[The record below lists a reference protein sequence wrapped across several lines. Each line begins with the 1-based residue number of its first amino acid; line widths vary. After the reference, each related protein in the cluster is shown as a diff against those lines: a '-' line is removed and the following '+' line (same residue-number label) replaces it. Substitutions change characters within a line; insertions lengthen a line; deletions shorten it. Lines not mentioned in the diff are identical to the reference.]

1 MTIEK
6 TDIKPSM
13 ETSMGTHSLTH
24 EELRK
29 REFRT
34 EIAQQINHILF
45 TEWDPIGVH
54 WISDDCADEYQSY
67 VPKLVQMVQDS
78 WPSSKISD
86 FLLAIETDMFGD
98 SGSGSRRR
106 CDVIAILVSRYG
118 PQYSKTPVSAMG
130 DTETVERSYQSVLD
144 LVTQTRL
151 DAYDGNWES
160 VCMGYERAIAVCKTR
175 LQDRVE
181 LLGTCLNNLGHASS
195 QLGQLERAQG
205 YFEAA
210 LSKLTPETVSD
221 DALYLSCLNNLIAN
235 LEYRNLFD
243 LAAPYSV
250 ERNAYI
256 DKTFG
261 PDDDL
266 TGDSEHDDSTHAVNE
281 AVDDAAVQRE
291 LICNRLPV
299 ERDGRVGP
307 PHVLEIE

>member
-1 MTIEK
+1 MSKDTPSN
-6 TDIKPSM
+6 KPSM
-13 ETSMGTHSLTH
+13 ETSMGTHSLTR
-24 EELRK
+24 EERRQRLL
-29 REFRT
+29 ES
-34 EIAQQINHILF
+34 EIAKQIDHILF

-67 VPKLVQMVQDS
+67 VPKIVRMVHDS
-78 WPSSKISD
+78 WAPSKISD
-86 FLLAIETDMFGD
+86 FLLTIETDMFGD
-98 SGSGSRRR
+98 SGSRSRRR
-106 CDVIAILVSRYG
+106 CDVIAILVSRCG
-118 PQYSKTPVSAMG
+118 PHYSKTLVSAMG
-130 DTETVERSYQSVLD
+130 DTETPERAYQSVLD

-151 DAYDGNWES
+151 DAYDGNWGD
-160 VCMGYERAIAVCKTR
+160 VCVGYERAIAICQAR

-181 LLGTCLNNLGHASS
+181 LMGTCLNNLGHARS

-205 YFEAA
+205 HLEAA
-210 LSKLTPETVSD
+210 LSKLAPETVSD

-235 LEYRNLFD
+235 LEYRGLFD

-266 TGDSEHDDSTHAVNE
+266 TGDSEQDDSTQTVSE

-291 LICNRLPV
+291 VICNRLPV

-307 PHVLEIE
+307 PHGLEIE

>member
-6 TDIKPSM
+6 TGIKPSM

-29 REFRT
+29 REFRS
-34 EIAQQINHILF
+34 EIEKQINHILF

-54 WISDDCADEYQSY
+54 WISDECANEYQSY
-67 VPKLVQMVQDS
+67 VPKLVRMVQDGCPFS
-78 WPSSKISD
+78 EVSEH
-86 FLLAIETDMFGD
+86 LLGLETDTIGVT
-98 SGSGSRRR
+98 GSHRR
-106 CDVIAILVSRYG
+106 CDVIAVLVSRCG
-118 PQYSKTPVSAMG
+118 PHYSKSPFTPSVSA
-130 DTETVERSYQSVLD
+130 ETPECAYQSVLD
-144 LVTQTRL
+144 LVTQMRL
-151 DAYDGNWES
+151 DAYDGNWED
-160 VCMGYERAIAVCKTR
+160 VCTGCERAVAICQDH

-181 LLGTCLNNLGHASS
+181 LLGTCLNNLGHACS

-210 LSKLTPETVSD
+210 LPKLAPETVSD

-261 PDDDL
+261 PDDDP
-266 TGDSEHDDSTHAVNE
+266 TGDSEQDDNTQAVSE
-281 AVDDAAVQRE
+281 AVDDAAMQRE
-291 LICNRLPV
+291 LTCNRLPV

-307 PHVLEIE
+307 PHGLEIE